1 MAGRARSLGRK
12 GLGEMRK
19 PVKVG
24 DFSVQAISGTHSI
37 IFGIDAKPAAHANLK
52 GFAFRVQPA
61 GSSGGQWQRGF
72 KFFEALVPHPK
83 PGERHS
89 MLEHPVQDFIWG
101 NYGVVPGRQ
110 YDCTIRPLYGAPGN
124 LTAGPDLNITVAT
137 EDVDR
142 GKHAIFF
149 NRGAI
154 PSQGFASQFGNR
166 GPADENDVAAEDVRW
181 LSRGLLEGALQFI
194 AQARGSRFELR
205 VAAYEL
211 TYRPILEAFIQAAA
225 SGAKVQIVYEAGK
238 EKVKGV
244 LKETST
250 TVGNKQAIKDAHLDE
265 QGNIQLIRR
274 TKRAAIPHNKFI
286 ILIENGHPVQVWTGS
301 TNFTSSGFLGQTN
314 VGHWVRDEGV
324 AKAYL
329 DYWTRLARNPE
340 PEAFQKWC
348 SDYTPDLA
356 SGLPPTGIT
365 PIFSPRQRSK
375 MLKWYGERIEGA
387 GQSVMFTAAFGVTAE
402 LAKRFDNNRDF
413 LRYLLMEKDVDN
425 PVVKA
430 MLQRDWDTRI
440 ALGAELNKEAIEL
453 GLDGHRLDE
462 WFKREEHYRHK
473 GHIFYVHTKIL
484 MLDALTSDPLIFSG
498 SANFSPPSLL
508 SNDEN
513 MLLIRGD
520 ESVADIYVTE
530 FMRLF
535 NHFYFRSIAK
545 KLAEEKKNQPS
556 KAAFLDPS
564 DKWVQR
570 YFKSTTQSCKE
581 RELFRAP

>member
-1 MAGRARSLGRK
+1 MK
-12 GLGEMRK
+12 K
-19 PVKVG
+19 PLKVG

-37 IFGIDAKPAAHANLK
+37 IFGIDVQPAGRANLK
-52 GFAFRVQPA
+52 GFAIRVKHPGADQ
-61 GSSGGQWQRGF
+61 GYWQRGF
-72 KFFEALVPHPK
+72 KFFESLVPHPK

-89 MLEHPVQDFIWG
+89 TLEHPIQDFVWG
-101 NYGVVPGRQ
+101 EYGVAPGNQ
-110 YDCTIRPLYGAPGN
+110 YECTIRPLYGAPGS
-124 LTAGPDLNITVAT
+124 LTAGPDLQLSVST
-137 EDVDR
+137 EAVDR

-154 PSQGFASQFGNR
+154 PSQKFADEFGNR

-194 AQARGSRFELR
+194 GQARGSRFELR

-250 TVGNKQAIKDAHLDE
+250 TTGNKQAIKDIHLDD
-265 QGNIQLIRR
+265 QSNIQLIRR

-286 ILIENGHPVQVWTGS
+286 ILIENGYPVQVWTGS

-329 DYWTRLARNPE
+329 DYWNKLSKNPD
-340 PEAFQKWC
+340 PETFQLWC
-348 SDYTPDLA
+348 SQHSPDLA
-356 SGLPPTGIT
+356 DGLPPAGIT
-365 PIFSPRQRSK
+365 PIFSPRQSSK
-375 MLKWYGERIEGA
+375 MLKWYGERLEKA
-387 GQSVMFTAAFGVTAE
+387 GQAVMFTAAFGVTAQ
-402 LAKRFDNNRDF
+402 LAKRFDNDRDF
-413 LRYLLMEKDVDN
+413 LRYLLMEKDVTD
-425 PVVKA
+425 PVVKT
-430 MLQRDWDTRI
+430 MLYRDWDTRI
-440 ALGAELNKEAIEL
+440 ALGAELNKDAIKL

-462 WFKREEHYRHK
+462 WFMHEEHFRRK
-473 GHIFYVHTKIL
+473 GHIFYVHTKIM
-484 MLDALTSDPLIFSG
+484 MLDALGSDPLIFSG

-520 ESVADIYVTE
+520 KTVADIYVTE

-535 NHFYFRSIAK
+535 NHFYFRYIAQ
-545 KLAEEKKNQPS
+545 KLAKENKNQPS
-556 KAAFLDPS
+556 KAAFLDPT
-564 DKWVQR
+564 DKWVER
-570 YFKSTTQSCKE
+570 YFKSSTQSNKE